1 MSSHQLMVN
10 PRQVIHAIV
19 FAMSLSLLW
28 AASAAPAS
36 AQQDFT
42 LTIPG
47 GLHPAAVNPGDRAMA
62 DIDLQPVGSFAGPVT
77 LTCVVTSQSGS
88 TFLPTCMASPSPAVP
103 PAQPS
108 LTVTTLNDTPA
119 GSYQIAVTGT
129 SGSSTPQTAMV
140 TLGVTP
146 LSGDYTLSVSPTT
159 ATPSPINAGL
169 TATTLVTVTP
179 IGSYTGSVT
188 LSCFSVTPVVSPE
201 PFCSFQPTNGTG
213 PVLVTSGTPA
223 TATLTITTDGPTPT
237 DQAGH
242 PRIFYAFLL
251 AVPGMALVG
260 AMHSRKRAADA
271 LMGAVLA
278 DRLLAGSVLLMPSC
292 GSSTRTNNPSGLTT
306 PKNTYTFTL
315 SGADQNGAGPSNN
328 NTNCGT
334 GGTQCNAATVS
345 LTVD

>member
-1 MSSHQLMVN
+1 MVN
-10 PRQVIHAIV
+10 PRQVIHAI
-19 FAMSLSLLW
+19 FFTMSLSLLW
-28 AASAAPAS
+28 AASVDPAQ

-47 GLHPAAVNPGDRAMA
+47 GLHTPAVNPGGSATA
-62 DIDLQPVGSFAGPVT
+62 DINLQPVGSFSGSVT
-77 LTCVVTSQSGS
+77 LTCLVTSQSGS
-88 TFLPTCMASPSPAVP
+88 TSLPTCLVSPSPAVP

-108 LTVTTLNDTPA
+108 LTVNTTQDTTP

-129 SGSSTPQTAMV
+129 SGSSTPQTATV

-146 LSGDYTLSVSPTT
+146 LSGDYTISVSPTT
-159 ATPSPINAGL
+159 ATPSPVNAGL
-169 TATTLVTVTP
+169 TATTVVTVTP
-179 IGSYTGSVT
+179 IGSYTGSIT

-223 TATLTITTDGPTPT
+223 TATMTIITDGPIPNSARRT
-237 DQAGH
+237 

-251 AVPGMALVG
+251 AVPGLALVG
-260 AMHSRKRAADA
+260 VSRARNRGRR
-271 LMGAVLA
+271 LMGLF
-278 DRLLAGSVLLMPSC
+278 LLLGLAGSVLLMPSC

-315 SGADQNGAGPSNN
+315 SGADQNGAGPSNTT
-328 NTNCGT
+328 TNP
-334 GGTQCNAATVS
+334 ATVT
-345 LTVD
+345 LAVN

>member
-1 MSSHQLMVN
+1 MVN

-47 GLHPAAVNPGDRAMA
+47 GLHPAAVNPGDTAQA

-188 LSCFSVTPVVSPE
+188 LSCFSVSPVVSPE

-223 TATLTITTDGPTPT
+223 TATLTITTDGPVPT
-237 DQAGH
+237 TTRWT

-260 AMHSRKRAADA
+260 VGGTRNRGRR
-271 LMGAVLA
+271 LMGMFL
-278 DRLLAGSVLLMPSC
+278 LLGLAGSVLLMPSC

-306 PKNTYTFTL
+306 PTNTYTFTL